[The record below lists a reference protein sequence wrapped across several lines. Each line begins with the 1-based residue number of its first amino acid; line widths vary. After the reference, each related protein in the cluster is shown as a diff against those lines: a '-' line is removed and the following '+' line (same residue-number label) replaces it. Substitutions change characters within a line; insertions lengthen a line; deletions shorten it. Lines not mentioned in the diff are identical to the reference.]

1 MADQIKVMGMVI
13 SSAPIGEHDK
23 RIVLLTKEKGK
34 ISAFARGARRPGNH
48 LMAASESFAF
58 GSFYLIYGGLIHIG
72 ECGNFQLFQ
81 GPGRGYYNDIY
92 GMLFP

>member
-34 ISAFARGARRPGNH
+34 ISAFDRGARRQGNL
-48 LMAASESFAF
+48 LMAARESYA
-58 GSFYLIYGGLIHIG
+58 YGR
-72 ECGNFQLFQ
+72 F
-81 GPGRGYYNDIY
+81 
-92 GMLFP
+92 

>member
-34 ISAFARGARRPGNH
+34 MLLPEAQEDRAIILWQPARVLR
-48 LMAASESFAF
+48 SEVS
-58 GSFYLIYGGLIHIG
+58 I
-72 ECGNFQLFQ
+72 
-81 GPGRGYYNDIY
+81 
-92 GMLFP
+92 